1 MSLRLVLLLFVLLL
15 PLVGVQAA
23 YFSTDMQSYLQEPDF
38 NIDLEPDELEVIP
51 GEKAAFDIIVTTTGG
66 FTGTLKFDVLS
77 VPPNCFYEIKP
88 AAGKLQLK
96 IYTTENT
103 PPGTYK
109 VKLRASAQGKS
120 KVAEATLIVSG
131 GGGGGGP
138 DFRIK
143 LRPSTVSI
151 DPGQTANFTIVLI
164 PTGGFAETVHYTVS
178 DLPPYSYQQMEVQS
192 GTDIILKVVT
202 TPNTPPGT
210 YEITVTARG
219 GGKVRKATAK
229 IIVGGGGATTTTTE
243 TRTQVRG
250 NLSISVLPK
259 TLKVEP
265 GGKGILTISVYKE
278 GEFNSP
284 VTVWIKGLPEGVTSS
299 IDINNTVPNFIAQA
313 EISVGQNAQPGSY
326 KLTVTISGGG
336 KSENRTITLL
346 VEGAQPTTA
355 PTTTS
360 QPQTSAPVRADF
372 SIELVPSSIS
382 LQKGGS
388 GSVAVTI
395 RGNGLVQPV
404 VLRATGPPTLSLTF
418 SPDNTV
424 ELGETASL
432 MVKARDEPG
441 TYTVVVEGR
450 SGSLVRS
457 ATLTVTVEAGKSRC
471 IIATVTY
478 GEGSDIVEELRG
490 FRDRTVMATYS
501 GSRFLTVFNAFYYSW
516 SPRVAEWLRH
526 NGAARSTVKVA
537 ITPLIAILGAAS
549 TLSSVLPSS
558 ELTVVSIGLLASF
571 LIGLFYLGLP
581 LSLLRAL
588 EPRRLVVAGLVATI
602 SSLGVLASW
611 FLRWDLLMQISS
623 SSAVLSFMAMGAM
636 TGPVVRRL
644 LGRAGRN

>member
-1 MSLRLVLLLFVLLL
+1 MSSKVFLLLFILLL

-23 YFSTDMQSYLQEPDF
+23 ELTTDLQLHLQGPDF
-38 NIDLEPDELEVIP
+38 DIDLEPDELEVIP

-109 VKLRASAQGKS
+109 VKLRASAGGKS

-131 GGGGGGP
+131 GSGGSGP

-143 LRPSTVSI
+143 LRPSKVSI

-164 PTGGFAETVHYTVS
+164 PTGGFSETVHYTVS
-178 DLPPYSYQQMEVQS
+178 DLPPYSYHRMEVQS

-202 TPNTPPGT
+202 TPKTPPGT

-219 GGKVRKATAK
+219 GGKVRRATAK
-229 IIVGGGGATTTTTE
+229 IIVGGGATTTTT
-243 TRTQVRG
+243 RTGTQARG
-250 NLSISVLPK
+250 NLSVSVLPK

-284 VTVWIKGLPEGVTSS
+284 VTVRIKGLPEGVTSS

-313 EISVGQNAQPGSY
+313 EISVGQDVQPGSY

-336 KSENRTITLL
+336 RSESRTITLI
-346 VEGAQPTTA
+346 VEGAKPTTT

-360 QPQTSAPVRADF
+360 QPRTSAPVQADF

-388 GSVAVTI
+388 GSVAVTV
-395 RGNGLVQPV
+395 RGKGLAQPV
-404 VLRATGPPTLSLTF
+404 TLKVTGPPTLSFTF

-432 MVKARDEPG
+432 MVKAGNEPG

-457 ATLTVTVEAGKSRC
+457 ATLTVTVEAGESRC

-478 GEGSDIVEELRG
+478 GEGSGIVEGLRR
-490 FRDRTVMATYS
+490 FRDGTVMATYS

-516 SPRVAEWLRH
+516 SPGVAEWLRH
-526 NGAARSTVKVA
+526 NGAVRSVVRAA
-537 ITPLIAILGAAS
+537 ITPLIAILGFAS
-549 TLSSVLPSS
+549 ALSSVLPIS

-581 LSLLRAL
+581 LSLFRAL
-588 EPRRLVVAGLVATI
+588 EPRRLVAAGLVATV
-602 SSLGVLASW
+602 SSLGMLVSW
-611 FLRWDLLMQISS
+611 FLRLDLLMQISS
-623 SSAVLSFMAMGAM
+623 SSAVLSLMALGAM

-644 LGRAGRN
+644 LGTGVRN